1 MVRFTDCKF
10 DPTGL
15 EVGQVQQVSFRLAG
29 LVHESYCMRRNFIL
43 LASLLGFLVGC
54 AAPASNTAAT
64 PYPPEYLPTV
74 IALTADSAN
83 ISGTETA
90 IALTPQPSPTDTP
103 EPTLSPTPAPTFTQ
117 TNIPWHETAA
127 IQIFAP
133 GAMSKVISPI
143 TLRMSIISGESEKVQ
158 IDLYGED
165 GRLLSRNL
173 KQVRTSGKG
182 VDQSIKIPFEIRGA
196 AELGRITVSTQD
208 KAGRIQALNSVH
220 VLLLSSGNNEIN
232 PSGNLSEPVKMFSPL
247 LKDSASGGVLNVRG
261 DVWPFNLQPVILEL
275 VDPNGKSLGLRI
287 LAVEN
292 INSQLFETTI
302 PYEIAEPTS
311 ARLTIRQDDDR
322 ISGLFY
328 VYSQEVLLNP

>member
-1 MVRFTDCKF
+1 MK
-10 DPTGL
+10 
-15 EVGQVQQVSFRLAG
+15 
-29 LVHESYCMRRNFIL
+29 RNFIL
-43 LASLLGFLVGC
+43 LAALLGFLVGC

-83 ISGTETA
+83 ISGTGTA

-103 EPTLSPTPAPTFTQ
+103 EPTLSPTPPPTFTQ
-117 TNIPWHETAA
+117 TNIPWHATAA
-127 IQIFAP
+127 IQIFSP
-133 GAMSKVISPI
+133 GAMSRVVSPI
-143 TLRMSIISGESEKVQ
+143 TLRMKIVSGESEKIQ

-196 AELGRITVSTQD
+196 AELGRVTVSTRD
-208 KAGRIQALNSVH
+208 KAGRIQALNSVR
-220 VLLLSSGNNEIN
+220 VLLLSSGKNELN
-232 PSGNLSEPVKMFSPL
+232 PPGDTSEPVKMFSPML
-247 LKDSASGGVLNVRG
+247 EDSASGGVLNVRA
-261 DVWPFNLQPVILEL
+261 DVWPFNLRPVVLEL
-275 VDPNGKSLGLRI
+275 IDPTGKSLGLRI
-287 LAVEN
+287 LTVEN
-292 INSQLFETTI
+292 IDSQFFETTI
-302 PYEIAEPTS
+302 PYEISEPIT

>member
-1 MVRFTDCKF
+1 MK
-10 DPTGL
+10 
-15 EVGQVQQVSFRLAG
+15 
-29 LVHESYCMRRNFIL
+29 RNFIL

-83 ISGTETA
+83 VAGTGTA

-117 TNIPWHETAA
+117 TNIPWHATAA
-127 IQIFAP
+127 IQIFSP
-133 GAMSKVISPI
+133 GAMSRVVSPI
-143 TLRMSIISGESEKVQ
+143 TLRMKIVSGESEKVQ

-165 GRLLSRNL
+165 GRLLTRNL

-196 AELGRITVSTQD
+196 AELGRVTVSTKD
-208 KAGRIQALNSVH
+208 KAGRIQALNSVR
-220 VLLLSSGNNEIN
+220 VLLLSSGDNEIN
-232 PSGNLSEPVKMFSPL
+232 PPGNTSEPVKMFNPML
-247 LKDSASGGVLNVRG
+247 EDSASGGVLNVRA
-261 DVWPFNLQPVILEL
+261 DIWPFNLQPVVLEL
-275 VDPNGKSLGLRI
+275 IDPNGKSLGLRI
-287 LAVEN
+287 LTVEN
-292 INSQLFETTI
+292 VNSQLFETTI
-302 PYEIAEPTS
+302 PYEISEPIT
-311 ARLTIRQDDDR
+311 ARMTIRQDDDR

>member
-1 MVRFTDCKF
+1 MK
-10 DPTGL
+10 
-15 EVGQVQQVSFRLAG
+15 
-29 LVHESYCMRRNFIL
+29 RNFIL
-43 LASLLGFLVGC
+43 LASLLGFLVSC
-54 AAPASNTAAT
+54 AAPASNMAAT

-103 EPTLSPTPAPTFTQ
+103 EPTLSPTPEPTFTR
-117 TNIPWHETAA
+117 TSIPWHQTAA

-133 GAMSKVISPI
+133 GPMSKVVSPI
-143 TLRMSIISGESEKVQ
+143 TLRMNIISGESEKVQ

-196 AELGRITVSTQD
+196 GELGRVTVSTKD
-208 KAGRIQALNSVH
+208 KAGRIQALNSVR

-232 PSGNLSEPVKMFSPL
+232 PAGNPSEPVMMFSPL
-247 LKDSASGGVLNVRG
+247 LNDSASGGVLSVRA

-287 LAVEN
+287 LTVEN
-292 INSQLFETTI
+292 INPQLFETTI
-302 PYEIAEPTS
+302 PYEITEPIT
-311 ARLTIRQDDDR
+311 ARLAIRQDDDR